1 MLSELK
7 SEKVWGKLFKVV
19 VKSDGLWYTISNVKL
34 QRINEKV
41 GGEHE

>member
-1 MLSELK
+1 M
-7 SEKVWGKLFKVV
+7 GKLFKVV